1 MSSSDSPS
9 YESTQPEL
17 PHWLTDAMDQTLK
30 HDDLHLVLL
39 QRTLGDILKLR
50 LKLANE
56 TRLFQS
62 SARVTQN
69 ATDTLRQSVED
80 LEEISTPLT
89 EQQHAKLCALVS
101 GDLTELNGAK

>member
-1 MSSSDSPS
+1 MDSPS
-9 YESTQPEL
+9 SVADEPQL
-17 PHWLTDAMDQTLK
+17 PQWLVDAMDQTLK

-69 ATDTLRQSVED
+69 ATETLRQSVED
-80 LEEISTPLT
+80 LEEITTPLT
-89 EQQHAKLCALVS
+89 ENQHDKLCALVA
-101 GDLTELNGAK
+101 GDLSELHGTK

>member
-1 MSSSDSPS
+1 MPSLDSPTH
-9 YESTQPEL
+9 ESKEPEL
-17 PHWLTDAMDQTLK
+17 PHWLTDAMDPTLK
-30 HDDLHLVLL
+30 HDDLHIVLL

-62 SARVTQN
+62 SARVTQA
-69 ATDTLRQSVED
+69 ATDNLRQSVDD

-89 EQQHAKLCALVS
+89 DKQHEKLCALVA
-101 GDLTELNGAK
+101 GDLSELHGAK